1 MSEKTKASDRVKKDE
16 EPNLEDQDGA
26 GDEGSPKDEASP
38 APDAKGAKAPR
49 ATGKIRRGDLNKK
62 VAGSGSAEK
71 PVTEGGGKKAKKK
84 KPEKE
89 DRGLE
94 LEPISPFKR
103 GISIAVKFAA
113 LTAVVVALS
122 MGLLGNLTYQ
132 ITVQEVDDQINAGG
146 VQAVSSFEK
155 GVDRIFWA
163 QPETVKELVK
173 VIQRPNEVG
182 EPPPAGSPAFKQWE
196 DAKKKFEQ
204 DTIDLQAKIW
214 GELKR
219 VSFDGLS
226 TRMKNLVDGSN
237 GQIRSVLL
245 FEKAGGSVHPIAAY
259 PANFGLSGTKSLS
272 KIGSVDVSEG
282 RLSAEGSS
290 VLVRQFDKPITE
302 DGAAEFK
309 PQNAG
314 ATPYVSVFVNAQKIE
329 EVKANVWNRIMLVT
343 LMGAVAGVILTA
355 VIAAILSRPIRALE
369 GDIAQVAE
377 GNLEHETMVRS
388 RDEIGGLAHTF
399 NIMTRN
405 VRAAQSHAADR
416 KAIERELA
424 IATEIQTKLLP
435 ERIPQI
441 PGLDIHSFY
450 LSAKEVGGDYY
461 DFIVIDQTH
470 LGIIVADVS
479 GKGIPGSMVMT
490 MARSLVRL
498 ASVRNVSPGDTFK
511 KVNRILAKDIRRGMF
526 VTSIYM
532 VLNVKTHQLK
542 VASAGHNPLVVF
554 RAETGENELV
564 KPQGIALGFD
574 KGTIFDN
581 HIHEMEIQL
590 KPGDRICAYT
600 DGVNE
605 AMNDQSE
612 EFGDDRFYNLVKQHA
627 RLSSK
632 DFVNAI
638 VQELEAHRGQAEQSD
653 DITITTL
660 AVLK

>member
-1 MSEKTKASDRVKKDE
+1 MSEKTKPRNEE
-16 EPNLEDQDGA
+16 EPVIDDAAPE
-26 GDEGSPKDEASP
+26 EGDEASP
-38 APDAKGAKAPR
+38 APDKDAKAPR
-49 ATGKIRRGDLNKK
+49 APSPRTGKIRRGDLAKK
-62 VAGSGSAEK
+62 AAGSGSTTGTSATDTASGK
-71 PVTEGGGKKAKKK
+71 TAKGKKPKKA
-84 KPEKE
+84 EKE

-113 LTAVVVALS
+113 LTAVVVAAS
-122 MGLLGNLTYQ
+122 MGLLGTLTYS
-132 ITVQEVDDQINAGG
+132 ITVQEVNEQINAGG
-146 VQAVSSFEK
+146 VQAVSSLEK
-155 GVDRIFWA
+155 GVDRIFWSMPA
-163 QPETVKELVK
+163 DTIKEFTRGMEPGPEPEKGTPAWQGWENGKKNYDGLQIQIWQQLKQGSQNQLIARLKGLVEGSNNQILSAAVYEKGGGAIASYPEKLAVSTKPLVK
-173 VIQRPNEVG
+173 
-182 EPPPAGSPAFKQWE
+182 
-196 DAKKKFEQ
+196 
-204 DTIDLQAKIW
+204 
-214 GELKR
+214 
-219 VSFDGLS
+219 
-226 TRMKNLVDGSN
+226 
-237 GQIRSVLL
+237 
-245 FEKAGGSVHPIAAY
+245 
-259 PANFGLSGTKSLS
+259 SGT
-272 KIGSVDVSEG
+272 VDVSEG
-282 RLSAEGSS
+282 RMDFGGNK
-290 VLVRQFDKPITE
+290 VLVRQFDKPITD
-302 DGAAEFK
+302 DGAPDFK
-309 PQNAG
+309 PQTSN
-314 ATPYVSVFVNAQKIE
+314 ATPTVTVFINAKKIE
-329 EVKANVWNRIMLVT
+329 EVEANVWNRIMLVT
-343 LMGAVAGVILTA
+343 GMGALAGVILTA

-369 GDIAQVAE
+369 RDIAQVAE
-377 GNLEHETMVRS
+377 GDLEHETVVRS

-554 RAETGENELV
+554 RAETGEYELV

-581 HIHEMEIQL
+581 HIQEVELQL

-638 VQELEAHRGQAEQSD
+638 VQEIEGHRGSAEQSD

-660 AVLK
+660 AVMK